1 MVENKENF
9 EKGLNFEKVKYKL
22 YKIQLNEKEKIQN
35 LIFDNIQPS
44 IYYFLK
50 YLDLLLLISVCKL
63 SISFAT

>member
-44 IYYFLK
+44 IYYFFK
-50 YLDLLLLISVCKL
+50 IFS
-63 SISFAT
+63 SI